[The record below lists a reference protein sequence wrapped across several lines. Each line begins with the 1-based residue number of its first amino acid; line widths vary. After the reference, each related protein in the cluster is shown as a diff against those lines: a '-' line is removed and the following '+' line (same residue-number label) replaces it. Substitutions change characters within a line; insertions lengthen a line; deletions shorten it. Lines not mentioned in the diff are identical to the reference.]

1 MADQGAKISSLPD
14 AAQADIQTT
23 DVVAG
28 VSGGATK
35 KITFATV
42 LAWIAARLSKSDVG
56 LGNVDDIRQY
66 SASNPPPYPVT
77 SVNGE
82 TGAVSLTVPAASST
96 TPAMDGTADAGSSS
110 DYARGDHVHPTD
122 TTRQALITA
131 TGVLAGDGS
140 GGVSAITVDS
150 APDAAHTNDL
160 ISSAAVA
167 GALTDLE
174 SDLAAIHATG
184 TTNTTGAAISSGT
197 YFYLNGTLAQAKA
210 DIAIGATFTS
220 GTNYTTVTAGGLN
233 SLNSRI
239 SANSTYNS
247 ASIVSLSAYTTFET
261 AYVCPMDGYVQA
273 TTSGHYVKY
282 HSPTGGAFNLV
293 EGNGTVIKVFV
304 RKGMKLSA
312 NGDTAKY
319 TPLDRTI

>member
-1 MADQGAKISSLPD
+1 MADQGAKISSLPA

-82 TGAVSLTVPAASST
+82 TGAVSLTIPAASST

-150 APDAAHTNDL
+150 APDAAHTNNL

-167 GALTDLE
+167 GVAAGVGIVETGNTASQNIASGQYVVWKGALYKA
-174 SDLAAIHATG
+174 S
-184 TTNTTGAAISSGT
+184 AAISAG
-197 YFYLNGTLAQAKA
+197 GTL
-210 DIAIGATFTS
+210 S
-220 GTNYTTVTAGGLN
+220 GSNLTAVSGGGLN
-233 SLNSRI
+233 DVVSNIKIPYIVLTSTDNLNDI
-239 SANSTYNS
+239 STGIQYGWNDSDAPIN
-247 ASIVSLSAYTTFET
+247 
-261 AYVCPMDGYVQA
+261 
-273 TTSGHYVKY
+273 
-282 HSPTGGAFNLV
+282 SPTTVGGTCIAFKYPTGLT
-293 EGNGTVIKVFV
+293 EIVITRQGVIWTRAKSYSTF
-304 RKGMKLSA
+304 
-312 NGDTAKY
+312 TAWRQY
-319 TPLDRTI
+319 QYVT